1 MVGEGDIRREGLVS
15 VSMSA
20 VMSVSCKRAQSQGQ
34 GQGQDQYKVRGARG
48 VKRPMNEL
56 CRWKSV

>member
-34 GQGQDQYKVRGARG
+34 GQDQYKVRGARG

>member
-56 CRWKSV
+56 CR